1 EKSEPNGNALK
12 EVQEY
17 VVLSTSSHSM
27 ISMRSLTDHFLQ
39 APFGY
44 TDNDTKWLV
53 AKLFKDGKI
62 SATVEK
68 EPISPFNREPEELGM
83 YFTSRRFD
91 EKILFRAKETIDQK
105 KIKA

>member
-1 EKSEPNGNALK
+1 MK

-68 EPISPFNREPEELGM
+68 EPISPFNMRTRRAGNVF
-83 YFTSRRFD
+83 YFP
-91 EKILFRAKETIDQK
+91 QV
-105 KIKA
+105 